1 MGTEGAR
8 KQRLCRRVGRADMMG
23 YALLL
28 AAIGVTLLFHA
39 WRERFSDNLRDA
51 RLLAACALAAM
62 AGSATVLLT

>member
-1 MGTEGAR
+1 
-8 KQRLCRRVGRADMMG
+8 MMG